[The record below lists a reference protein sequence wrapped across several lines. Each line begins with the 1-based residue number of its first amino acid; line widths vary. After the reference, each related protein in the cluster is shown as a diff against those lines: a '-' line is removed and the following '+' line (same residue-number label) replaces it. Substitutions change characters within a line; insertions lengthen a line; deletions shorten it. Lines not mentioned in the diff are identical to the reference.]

1 MKKLDQQKSPV
12 DAIEVALKQYDA
24 VTKEIARIRQIKIN
38 DLAEIEKLLNSARV
52 DDPQVIAIISGLRIK
67 QEIIPSKVKQL
78 DESLFE
84 ITEDLNAGYQ
94 AAREPINI
102 QRARL
107 FEIYDR
113 DMPVAAKTR
122 CAQLVSA
129 LAPNLESYA
138 EEVAKKIV
146 DGSLVSKLLVDL
158 DPDLHLNDDDKID
171 RARAVVGQYHK
182 LQRVETLFFKDGS
195 LDLDAVAK
203 IKSDS
208 LIK

>member
-1 MKKLDQQKSPV
+1 MKKLEQQKSPV

-24 VTKEIARIRQIKIN
+24 TKKEIARIKLIKIN
-38 DLAEIEKLLNSARV
+38 DQAEIEKLLNGGRV

-67 QEIIPSKVKQL
+67 AEIIPSKVKQL
-78 DESLFE
+78 EAAIID

-94 AAREPINI
+94 SAREPINS

-107 FEIYDR
+107 VEIYDR

-129 LAPNLESYA
+129 LAPNLESLA
-138 EEVAKKIV
+138 DEIANKIIV
-146 DGSLVSKLLVDL
+146 GSLVSKLLVDL
-158 DPDLHLNDDDKID
+158 DPDLHLNDDDRID